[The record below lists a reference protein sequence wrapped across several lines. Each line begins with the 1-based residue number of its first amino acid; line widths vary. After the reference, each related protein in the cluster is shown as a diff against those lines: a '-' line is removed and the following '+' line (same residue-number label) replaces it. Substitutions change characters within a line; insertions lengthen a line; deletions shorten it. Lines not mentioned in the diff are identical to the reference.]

1 MSIIPNSVIGDIEL
15 EIRNRIAGNLV
26 YCQVNPEVL
35 VDECWKSTVENDG
48 TWTIGNTQVSL
59 QEYIRSVKQEIS
71 TARYNKEFTQVGD
84 KTRVCVH
91 NFESGTVGDKADDII
106 VKLECTNSIMN
117 NAMSHIYGFR
127 LKDRVKSSLIQ
138 KYASKPLIIPA
149 QIFNH
154 DLFAQ
159 RPIAGGLKLNTN
171 ITLTNCTNI
180 ALSFPQTDNE
190 ITVAKVSI
198 LKCHLW
204 RPNFS
209 IQINADFLENS

>member
-1 MSIIPNSVIGDIEL
+1 MNLMGDIEL

-35 VDECWKSTVENDG
+35 VDEYWKSTIDNDG
-48 TWTIGNTQVSL
+48 TWTIGNEQVSL
-59 QEYIRSVKQEIS
+59 HEYIRDVKKEIS
-71 TARYNKEFTQVGD
+71 SARYNKEFTQVGD
-84 KTRVCVH
+84 KSRVCIH
-91 NFESGTVGDKADDII
+91 GYENGNVGDKANDII

-138 KYASKPLIIPA
+138 KYAYKPLIIPA
-149 QIFNH
+149 QICNH

-180 ALSFPQTDNE
+180 A
-190 ITVAKVSI
+190 I
-198 LKCHLW
+198 LH
-204 RPNFS
+204 
-209 IQINADFLENS
+209 